1 MHKAKVCGNN
11 NRGRKSGKF
20 VKGGRI
26 FLCKSGKVWIGTA
39 GLWIS
44 AVEKP
49 VEIVENYWFSTGISG
64 GCSRGAGCGKVCIP
78 VCIIPEKRNRTGSYV
93 TAERKVFPIRKKR
106 KCSDIGKNPRQK
118 TPGREM
124 ACKNL

>member
-1 MHKAKVCGNN
+1 
-11 NRGRKSGKF
+11 
-20 VKGGRI
+20 
-26 FLCKSGKVWIGTA
+26 VWIGTA

-124 ACKNL
+124 PCKNL